1 MNTRNRHMHQKLPQ
15 TESEKFDSI
24 VVYSDQYFN
33 NKIRGNIVH
42 IMAIIIL
49 KCTYNGAPKNDKNL
63 K

>member
-1 MNTRNRHMHQKLPQ
+1 MHQKPPQ
-15 TESEKFDSI
+15 TESEQFDSI